1 MNTIIIAIG
10 IFVVVSAMYNAHLN
24 DKLRCRVEELEKKNS
39 KNIVT
44 NKQQQ
49 TFQKVCEIYNLD
61 PETYTYYQFVC
72 DVFLK
77 INEIEKKLWN
87 K

>member
-1 MNTIIIAIG
+1 MNIIIIVVG
-10 IFVVVSAMYNAHLN
+10 IFAAGSAMYNAHLN
-24 DKLRCRVEELEKKNS
+24 DKLRWRVEELEKGKS
-39 KNIVT
+39 SVT

-49 TFQKVCEIYNLD
+49 TFQKVCEIYNID

-72 DVFLK
+72 DTFLK